1 VERAR
6 TGTLQRLAPNSDL
19 NRGFPQ
25 VNFKNDELIWSG
37 HGNRAD
43 EPKNHAFLAIGGGLV
58 QLGGSASIADT

>member
-1 VERAR
+1 VIYLR
-6 TGTLQRLAPNSDL
+6 TGALLRLKPNSSPIQC
-19 NRGFPQ
+19 FPQ

-43 EPKNHAFLAIGGGLV
+43 EPKNHAFPAIGGGLA